1 MHPASRHKLYSS
13 IYRVALAACF
23 LAAPFSA
30 AQQPAQQTGPPSIVN
45 PHYDHRYDTL
55 VVKSPQ
61 GFTHPGILHSRTEL
75 NTMRDMVWA
84 GYQPWARGFSV
95 LRAAPQASR
104 DYVMLGPYQRVEHGI
119 GQYEFRRDATAAYDQ
134 TIMWYITGERTY
146 ADNAVKILDAWAST
160 LSYFESDHIT
170 GGMAGQKFAAAAEI
184 LRYTPSSGWK
194 PEDIEQF
201 KKFLV
206 LLTPAVDKPNLF
218 MNQGGY
224 GLIGTVSIAVFL
236 DDAELYKKQ
245 INRATIGDGNNP
257 LKDPAISKTIWP
269 SGQVVEMGRDQAH
282 PQGGLGTLACVAKTA
297 SIQGLALTGVDLFT
311 YLDDRLLKGYEY
323 LAAYELGYDQGYK
336 PADESGQPGF
346 YPNFNT
352 TSRGDISPIFAP
364 VYNRQ
369 RRLRQSRRQ
378 QDRRPSRPP
387 RRRTDHHAH
396 RRRHWLVVHL
406 RDILRKAQPS
416 RLRPPHPL
424 SALLRR
430 QSRLRLPVQS
440 RLV

>member
-297 SIQGLALTGVDLFT
+297 SIFT